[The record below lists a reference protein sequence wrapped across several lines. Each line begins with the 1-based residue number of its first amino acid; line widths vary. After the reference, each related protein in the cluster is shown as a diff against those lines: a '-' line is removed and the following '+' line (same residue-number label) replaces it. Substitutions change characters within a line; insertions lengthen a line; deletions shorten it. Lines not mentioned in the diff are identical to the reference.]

1 MKIVHVVKNTLG
13 VTDWLF
19 ALKDVNKKG
28 WEFEEKK
35 LSSTVNMFAFFNSN
49 LNTSETI
56 AQFLKTLS
64 TWAQAQ
70 ELGKPFCKNSINENQ
85 VHKLKPNHVISLKQ
99 DLKKNQTYTHM
110 MRLSYEYFLQ
120 SIY

>member
-1 MKIVHVVKNTLG
+1 MKIAHVVKNTLG

-19 ALKDVNKKG
+19 ALKEVNKKG
-28 WEFEEKK
+28 WEFEGNK

-70 ELGKPFCKNSINENQ
+70 ELG
-85 VHKLKPNHVISLKQ
+85 
-99 DLKKNQTYTHM
+99 
-110 MRLSYEYFLQ
+110 
-120 SIY
+120 